1 MALQTNTDSC
11 LKQVLELHG
20 LCKPLPCVL
29 SHKSTY
35 ILMLMEIHEQI
46 CTQKLK
52 VWNQYLQI
60 TAAPGSC
67 SLNTDKTH
75 DNAI

>member
-52 VWNQYLQI
+52 VWNQ
-60 TAAPGSC
+60 
-67 SLNTDKTH
+67 
-75 DNAI
+75 